1 MPSKRRPPKTHATHA
16 ARAPKV
22 PRSRSRSGPPWR
34 QKDGAGGAP
43 RNVCGEQKNFSLSL
57 SLSLDGW
64 GFGLSI
70 SPRNVETSKI
80 QLLANALHPTLSAVP
95 WYRSL
100 RFEGLGLGALPLAE
114 VVGMWLLAWKCRGA
128 CSEKLRAL
136 IGLCSVESSVYTNV
150 DELQGYPRRRCHD
163 NP

>member
-1 MPSKRRPPKTHATHA
+1 M
-16 ARAPKV
+16 
-22 PRSRSRSGPPWR
+22 
-34 QKDGAGGAP
+34 
-43 RNVCGEQKNFSLSL
+43 
-57 SLSLDGW
+57 
-64 GFGLSI
+64 
-70 SPRNVETSKI
+70 ETSKI

-95 WYRSL
+95 WYGSL